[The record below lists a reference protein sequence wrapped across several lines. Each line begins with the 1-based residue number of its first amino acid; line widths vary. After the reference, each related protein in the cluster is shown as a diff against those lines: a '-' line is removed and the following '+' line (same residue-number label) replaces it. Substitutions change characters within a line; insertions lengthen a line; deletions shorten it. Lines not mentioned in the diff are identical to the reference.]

1 VRVAAPAPSAAPAP
15 VATAPARPAPA
26 AAPAPAPPALDT
38 GGGFEAFVAELART
52 FGALATLFKKH
63 GAASLVDEGGGR
75 VRVRMAGLTPGEER
89 LLADKRNLRA
99 LELAYARAFGLNATL
114 EFTAGTGPAR
124 AEVERPV
131 VSKDLF
137 TQRIASDFEGTVE
150 DLG

>member
-1 VRVAAPAPSAAPAP
+1 
-15 VATAPARPAPA
+15 
-26 AAPAPAPPALDT
+26 
-38 GGGFEAFVAELART
+38 VAELART

-63 GAASLVDEGGGR
+63 GAASLVEEPGGS

-89 LLADKRNLRA
+89 LLSDKRNLRA
-99 LELAYARAFGLNATL
+99 LELAYARAFGRSATL
-114 EFTAGTGPAR
+114 AFAPGSGPAR
-124 AEVERPV
+124 AEVERPP